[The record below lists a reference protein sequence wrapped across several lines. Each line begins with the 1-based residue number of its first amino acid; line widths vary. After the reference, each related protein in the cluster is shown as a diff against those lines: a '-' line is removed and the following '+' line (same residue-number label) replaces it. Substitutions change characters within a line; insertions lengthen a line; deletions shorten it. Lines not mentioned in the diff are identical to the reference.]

1 MTELLN
7 HAEGELEGKK
17 VNIKKACKKLGR
29 KRNRKRKGHI
39 NIKERAK

>member
-1 MTELLN
+1 MQ
-7 HAEGELEGKK
+7 K
-17 VNIKKACKKLGR
+17 VNWREKRLILKKPVEKNWEE